1 MHVEEDERWAVPLR
15 LLLDLA
21 RLGRDRLAD
30 HSSTRLGGSVRDRA
44 IAVSR
49 AKSSSLIDNSKTTSF
64 KESNV

>member
-1 MHVEEDERWAVPLR
+1 MRGDGTSVRFA
-15 LLLDLA
+15 
-21 RLGRDRLAD
+21 
-30 HSSTRLGGSVRDRA
+30 GSVPDRA